1 MTERKYRVAI
11 IGCGRLGQ
19 LYADLYSS
27 FPDTKIIAIAEH
39 NPDRLRQV
47 GEKYGVKA
55 LYPDAEALLR
65 EIEPDIAAVVTPTKY
80 YREAVIA
87 CAEAGV
93 KGVSTD
99 KPIAARLSDADE
111 MVEACESRGI
121 VLSGGAL
128 VRAIPEVQEVAAW
141 IRDGQF
147 GELTGASVH
156 GWSREISGAGCHK
169 VSLLRLWTGAEVEEV
184 IGWAEPEDIL
194 ASDCDWGLT
203 VNGRFKLSNGTD
215 CPVFGHATR
224 GNGGVEVWSEN
235 VLIRWSG
242 GGGAPE
248 IYRGLD
254 ENGHR
259 IKQEVRYRDHG
270 WEHPHP
276 PRLVGAIRS
285 LLAAVANGSELWISG
300 HDLRQ
305 ALEVAIASQVSAKRG
320 SVPMKLPLED
330 RSLTL
335 YPRPYRWLGGD
346 HYTVDGEQVVGKRQD
361 MDV

>member
-1 MTERKYRVAI
+1 MGESKYRVAI
-11 IGCGRLGQ
+11 IGCGLLGQ
-19 LYADLYSS
+19 VYADLYSS
-27 FPDTKIIAIAEH
+27 FADTEIIAIAEY
-39 NPDRLRQV
+39 NPDRLGHV

-55 LYPDAEALLR
+55 LFPDAAALLR
-65 EIEPDIAAVVTPTKY
+65 EIEPDIAAVATPTKHY
-80 YREAVIA
+80 KEAVLA

-99 KPIAARLSDADE
+99 KPIAATLSDADE

-128 VRAIPEVQEVAAW
+128 YRAKPEVQEVAAW

-156 GWSREISGAGCHK
+156 GWSGEISGGGCHAI
-169 VSLLRLWTGAEVEEV
+169 SILRLWTGAEVEEV
-184 IGWAEPEDIL
+184 IGWAEPGNIL
-194 ASDCDWGLT
+194 ESDCDAGLT
-203 VNGRFKLSNGTD
+203 VNGQFKLSNGID
-215 CPVFGHATR
+215 CPVFGHAT
-224 GNGGVEVWSEN
+224 GGKGGVEVWSADS
-235 VLIRWSG
+235 LIRWNMDD
-242 GGGAPE
+242 PQ
-248 IYRGLD
+248 IYKGLD
-254 ENGHR
+254 KNGDR
-259 IKQEVRYRDHG
+259 IKHEFRYREHG
-270 WEHPHP
+270 WRKPVH
-276 PRLVGAIRS
+276 LVGAIRS
-285 LLAAVANGSELWISG
+285 FLAAVSNGGELWISG

-346 HYTVDGEQVVGKRQD
+346 QYDFDGKRHAGKRQD
-361 MDV
+361 IDL